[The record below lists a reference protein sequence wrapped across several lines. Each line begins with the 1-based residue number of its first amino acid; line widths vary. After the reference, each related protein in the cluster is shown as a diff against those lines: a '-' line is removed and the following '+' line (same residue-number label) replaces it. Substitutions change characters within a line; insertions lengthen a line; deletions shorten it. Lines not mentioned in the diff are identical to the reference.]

1 VQEAGRKNQARE
13 DMAEQEVLVAR
24 LSEAMMWVEPG
35 PLEEAEEQGELKR
48 CDGVLVGQGVL
59 EHLVMGSLGS
69 LKSAVVVAVA
79 AAAVGTFCALE

>member
-1 VQEAGRKNQARE
+1 
-13 DMAEQEVLVAR
+13 MAEQEVQVAH

-35 PLEEAEEQGELKR
+35 PLEEAVEQGERKR

-69 LKSAVVVAVA
+69 LKSVVVVAAVA
-79 AAAVGTFCALE
+79 AAAVVGTFYALG